1 MQTIIVL
8 AGIGVFLLLYLWWGI
23 QHLSAERWQIFATI
37 PAYKQDQ
44 TSWQGINFTWY
55 GLLTAN
61 AYLVAVAVLLVLLGA
76 VGVSPLAT
84 ALLAATMLI
93 CCVPASRLVARIVEK
108 KAHTFTVGG
117 AVFVGIIIT
126 PLVIILLNRLFG
138 TWLNFSIPVMAAW
151 AAIATAYAFGEGLGR
166 LACISFGCCYGKPL
180 AQQTGLLGQ
189 LLQGRGVVFHGN
201 TKKIAYADSL
211 ESVPV
216 IPIQAITAVLYT
228 ACGLIATALFL
239 TAHHTAA
246 FLLAVI
252 VTQLW
257 RSFSETLRAD
267 YRGEGRISA
276 YQIMGLAGCLYA
288 VGIALLIQ
296 DEELVRP
303 VLNLGLHGVW
313 QPGMLLFLQTIWL
326 VIFLYTG
333 RSTVT
338 GATVSYHVHHDRI

>member
-1 MQTIIVL
+1 MSTVGLLVIISIIL
-8 AGIGVFLLLYLWWGI
+8 GLYLWWGFR
-23 QHLSAERWQIFATI
+23 HLPAERWQIFATV
-37 PAYKQDQ
+37 PERKQDQ

-61 AYLVAVAVLLVLLGA
+61 AYLVAVAVLLVLLGS

-126 PLVIILLNRLFG
+126 PLVIMLLNRLAGPRFG
-138 TWLNFSIPVMAAW
+138 FEIPIMAGW
-151 AAIATAYAFGEGLGR
+151 AAIAIGYAFGEGLGR

-180 AQQTGLLGQ
+180 AQQTGLLAR
-189 LLQGRGVVFHGN
+189 LLQGRGFVFHGS
-201 TKKIAYADSL
+201 TKKIAYADGL
-211 ESVPV
+211 EAVPV
-216 IPIQAITAVLYT
+216 IPVQAITAVLYT
-228 ACGLIATALFL
+228 VCGLVAAGLFL
-239 TAHHTAA
+239 AGQHAAA
-246 FLLAVI
+246 FLLAVM
-252 VTQLW
+252 VTQIW
-257 RSFSETLRAD
+257 RSLSETLRAD

-288 VGIALLIQ
+288 VGMALLIH
-296 DEELVRP
+296 DGASSTP
-303 VLNLGLHGVW
+303 VLHLGLQGIW
-313 QPGMLLFLQTIWL
+313 QPGMLLFLQGVWL